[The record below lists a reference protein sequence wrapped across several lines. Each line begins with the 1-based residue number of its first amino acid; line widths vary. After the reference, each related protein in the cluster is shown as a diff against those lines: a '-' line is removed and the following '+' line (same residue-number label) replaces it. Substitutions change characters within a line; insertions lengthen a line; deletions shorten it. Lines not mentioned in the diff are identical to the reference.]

1 LISNILK
8 NILFSISFIIP
19 TKPSNDSIEKP
30 YDKPLKLT

>member
-19 TKPSNDSIEKP
+19 TNHSDKHNKP
-30 YDKPLKLT
+30 YDRALKIS